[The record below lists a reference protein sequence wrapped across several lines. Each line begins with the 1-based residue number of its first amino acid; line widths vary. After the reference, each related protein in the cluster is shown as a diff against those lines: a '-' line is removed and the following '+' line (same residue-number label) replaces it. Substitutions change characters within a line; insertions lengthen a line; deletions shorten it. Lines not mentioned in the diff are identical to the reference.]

1 MKQRSVNISARKPLP
16 YTAACA
22 SLLALIAVSLA
33 WELWI
38 APLREGGSWLALKA
52 LPLCLPLSGILKGR
66 VYTYQY
72 SSMLVLIYF
81 AEAVMRLFDAAP
93 AGRLCA
99 AAATVCCTVFFVSCM
114 AFVKQKQK
122 EARHG

>member
-1 MKQRSVNISARKPLP
+1 MKQRSVNISAR
-16 YTAACA
+16 A

-81 AEAVMRLFDAAP
+81 AEAVMRLFDAA
-93 AGRLCA
+93 GRLCA
-99 AAATVCCTVFFVSCM
+99 AAAAVCCTVFFVSCM